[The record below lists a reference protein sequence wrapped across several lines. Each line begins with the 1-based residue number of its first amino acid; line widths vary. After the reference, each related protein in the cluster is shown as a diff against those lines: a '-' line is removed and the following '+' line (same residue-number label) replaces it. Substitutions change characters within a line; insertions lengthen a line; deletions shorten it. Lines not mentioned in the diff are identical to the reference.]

1 MPRSLRLLPDV
12 ERPDKQRLGPSVRTL
27 RLVEPPKVVEADGY
41 LEAMRVQRV
50 FAKREAP
57 CREWKRLLNLTF
69 AVGRVHCFVGAS
81 RFIDHCLRP
90 DHCLRLGT
98 ASLCAAG

>member
-1 MPRSLRLLPDV
+1 MHRSLRLLPDV

-41 LEAMRVQRV
+41 LEAMRFQRV
-50 FAKREAP
+50 FAKREAAF
-57 CREWKRLLNLTF
+57 REWNRLLKLTF
-69 AVGRVHCFVGAS
+69 VVERVHGLVEAS

-98 ASLCAAG
+98 ASLCAA